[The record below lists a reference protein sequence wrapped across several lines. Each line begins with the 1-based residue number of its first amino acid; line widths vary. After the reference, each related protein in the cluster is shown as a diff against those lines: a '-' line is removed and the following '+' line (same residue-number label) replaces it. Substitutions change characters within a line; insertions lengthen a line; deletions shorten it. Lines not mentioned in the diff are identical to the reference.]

1 MGVVSTQSTWGLLNC
16 LLYDKDR
23 HQITNTMKA
32 FIFLCL
38 VAAAMAEADPQFLY
52 GNYGYNTFPSTYAY
66 GGAYSPYTYGYNS
79 FHYGKREAEADPA
92 LIYSSGYHYPTVYSG
107 LSHGVYNTHYT
118 TPYVYGGIHHLGKR
132 EAEADPA
139 LVYSS
144 GFHYPSVYSGI
155 YNTHYTTPYTYGL
168 HHYGKR
174 EAEPKADAALIYS
187 GLHYP
192 STYGYGLHNYGYSGL
207 YNHGIYSGI
216 HTYGKRE
223 AEAEPWRSYY
233 GGYSGYRPYSGYGYG
248 GFGGYRGYR
257 GWY

>member
-1 MGVVSTQSTWGLLNC
+1 MGLLNC

-52 GNYGYNTFPSTYAY
+52 GNYFPSTYGYA
-66 GGAYSPYTYGYNS
+66 GAYSPYTYGYNS

-92 LIYSSGYHYPTVYSG
+92 LVYSSGYHYPTVYSG
-107 LSHGVYNTHYT
+107 IHNYGYSGLYNHGIY
-118 TPYVYGGIHHLGKR
+118 
-132 EAEADPA
+132 
-139 LVYSS
+139 S
-144 GFHYPSVYSGI
+144 GFHY
-155 YNTHYTTPYTYGL
+155 
-168 HHYGKR
+168 GKR
-174 EAEPKADAALIYS
+174 SAEAEPKADAALIYS

-192 STYGYGLHNYGYSGL
+192 STYGYGLHNYGYSGP

>member
-1 MGVVSTQSTWGLLNC
+1 
-16 LLYDKDR
+16 
-23 HQITNTMKA
+23 MKA

-118 TPYVYGGIHHLGKR
+118 TPYVYGGIHHMGKR
-132 EAEADPA
+132 EAEAEADPQYIYNSALTYSPYTYSSGLYNNFYGYRHFYKREAEAEADPA
-139 LVYSS
+139 LVYS
-144 GFHYPSVYSGI
+144 GLH
-155 YNTHYTTPYTYGL
+155 TPYTYGL
-168 HHYGKR
+168 NYNTYSAFPYTTAYTHHYG
-174 EAEPKADAALIYS
+174 
-187 GLHYP
+187 
-192 STYGYGLHNYGYSGL
+192 
-207 YNHGIYSGI
+207 
-216 HTYGKRE
+216 YGKRE
-223 AEAEPWRSYY
+223 AEAEPWTVYGSPYTYGSYA
-233 GGYSGYRPYSGYGYG
+233 RPYSYGSYG
-248 GFGGYRGYR
+248 NFYGGYR

>member
-1 MGVVSTQSTWGLLNC
+1 MG
-16 LLYDKDR
+16 KDR

-92 LIYSSGYHYPTVYSG
+92 PVYSG

-118 TPYVYGGIHHLGKR
+118 TPYVYSGIHHLGKR

-144 GFHYPSVYSGI
+144 GYHYPTVYSGI
-155 YNTHYTTPYTYGL
+155 HNYGYSGLYNHGIYSGF
-168 HHYGKR
+168 HYGKR
-174 EAEPKADAALIYS
+174 SAEAEPKADAALIYS
-187 GLHYP
+187 GLHY
-192 STYGYGLHNYGYSGL
+192 HGYSGL
-207 YNHGIYSGI
+207 YNHGLYSGI

-223 AEAEPWRSYY
+223 AEAEPWR
-233 GGYSGYRPYSGYGYG
+233 
-248 GFGGYRGYR
+248 F
-257 GWY
+257 

>member
-1 MGVVSTQSTWGLLNC
+1 MGTPKLSSVRQGPSSNHQHHEGFHLPLPRGRRHGRGRSPVPLRQLRLQHLQRPPLRRRLQPLHLRLQLLP
-16 LLYDKDR
+16 LRQARGRGRPRPDLQQR
-23 HQITNTMKA
+23 LPLPHRLQR
-32 FIFLCL
+32 
-38 VAAAMAEADPQFLY
+38 
-52 GNYGYNTFPSTYAY
+52 TFPRSLQH
-66 GGAYSPYTYGYNS
+66 P
-79 FHYGKREAEADPA
+79 
-92 LIYSSGYHYPTVYSG
+92 
-107 LSHGVYNTHYT
+107 
-118 TPYVYGGIHHLGKR
+118 
-132 EAEADPA
+132 
-139 LVYSS
+139 
-144 GFHYPSVYSGI
+144 
-155 YNTHYTTPYTYGL
+155 L

>member
-1 MGVVSTQSTWGLLNC
+1 MG
-16 LLYDKDR
+16 
-23 HQITNTMKA
+23 
-32 FIFLCL
+32 
-38 VAAAMAEADPQFLY
+38 QFLY
-52 GNYGYNTFPSTYAY
+52 GNYFPSTYAY

-118 TPYVYGGIHHLGKR
+118 TPY
-132 EAEADPA
+132 
-139 LVYSS
+139 
-144 GFHYPSVYSGI
+144 
-155 YNTHYTTPYTYGL
+155 TYGL

-174 EAEPKADAALIYS
+174 DAEPKADAALIYS
-187 GLHYP
+187 GLH
-192 STYGYGLHNYGYSGL
+192 
-207 YNHGIYSGI
+207 NHGIYSGI

-248 GFGGYRGYR
+248 GYRSGYGYR

>member
-1 MGVVSTQSTWGLLNC
+1 MGLLNC

-79 FHYGKREAEADPA
+79 FHYGEAEADPA

-144 GFHYPSVYSGI
+144 GYHYPTVHSGIHNYGYSGLYNHGI
-155 YNTHYTTPYTYGL
+155 YSGL
-168 HHYGKR
+168 HYGKR
-174 EAEPKADAALIYS
+174 SADAEPKADAALIYS

-233 GGYSGYRPYSGYGYG
+233 GGYSGYGRGYGYSGYGGY
-248 GFGGYRGYR
+248 GGYRGYR

>member
-1 MGVVSTQSTWGLLNC
+1 MG
-16 LLYDKDR
+16 
-23 HQITNTMKA
+23 TMKA

-118 TPYVYGGIHHLGKR
+118 TPYVYGGIHNYG
-132 EAEADPA
+132 
-139 LVYSS
+139 
-144 GFHYPSVYSGI
+144 YSGLYNHGI
-155 YNTHYTTPYTYGL
+155 YSGL
-168 HHYGKR
+168 HYGKR
-174 EAEPKADAALIYS
+174 SADAEPKADAALIYS

-207 YNHGIYSGI
+207 YNHYGYSGI

-233 GGYSGYRPYSGYGYG
+233 GGYSGYGRGYGYSGYGGY
-248 GFGGYRGYR
+248 GGYRGYR

>member
-1 MGVVSTQSTWGLLNC
+1 MGLLNC

-107 LSHGVYNTHYT
+107 L
-118 TPYVYGGIHHLGKR
+118 
-132 EAEADPA
+132 
-139 LVYSS
+139 
-144 GFHYPSVYSGI
+144 
-155 YNTHYTTPYTYGL
+155 
-168 HHYGKR
+168 
-174 EAEPKADAALIYS
+174 
-187 GLHYP
+187 
-192 STYGYGLHNYGYSGL
+192 HNYGYSGL
-207 YNHGIYSGI
+207 YNHGIYSGL

-233 GGYSGYRPYSGYGYG
+233 GGYSG
-248 GFGGYRGYR
+248 
-257 GWY
+257 

>member
-1 MGVVSTQSTWGLLNC
+1 MGLLNC

-118 TPYVYGGIHHLGKR
+118 TPYVYGGIHHMGKR
-132 EAEADPA
+132 EAEAEADPA
-139 LVYSS
+139 LVYTA
-144 GFHYPSVYSGI
+144 GLH
-155 YNTHYTTPYTYGL
+155 TPYTYGL
-168 HHYGKR
+168 NYNTFGYNAYPYTTAYTHHYG
-174 EAEPKADAALIYS
+174 
-187 GLHYP
+187 
-192 STYGYGLHNYGYSGL
+192 
-207 YNHGIYSGI
+207 
-216 HTYGKRE
+216 YGKSE
-223 AEAEPWRSYY
+223 AEAEPWTVYGSPYTYGSYA
-233 GGYSGYRPYSGYGYG
+233 RPYSYGSYG
-248 GFGGYRGYR
+248 NFYGGYR

>member
-1 MGVVSTQSTWGLLNC
+1 MGLLNC

-118 TPYVYGGIHHLGKR
+118 TPYG
-132 EAEADPA
+132 
-139 LVYSS
+139 
-144 GFHYPSVYSGI
+144 YSGLYNHGI
-155 YNTHYTTPYTYGL
+155 YSGL
-168 HHYGKR
+168 HYGKR
-174 EAEPKADAALIYS
+174 SADAEPKADAALIYS

-233 GGYSGYRPYSGYGYG
+233 GGYSGYGRGYGYSGYGGY
-248 GFGGYRGYR
+248 GGYRGYR

>member
-1 MGVVSTQSTWGLLNC
+1 MGLLNC

-92 LIYSSGYHYPTVYSG
+92 LIYGAGYHYPTVYSG

-118 TPYVYGGIHHLGKR
+118 TPYVYGGIYNHGI
-132 EAEADPA
+132 
-139 LVYSS
+139 YS
-144 GFHYPSVYSGI
+144 GFHY
-155 YNTHYTTPYTYGL
+155 
-168 HHYGKR
+168 GKR
-174 EAEPKADAALIYS
+174 SAEAEPKADAALIYS
-187 GLHYP
+187 G
-192 STYGYGLHNYGYSGL
+192 
-207 YNHGIYSGI
+207 I
-216 HTYGKRE
+216 HSYGKRE

-233 GGYSGYRPYSGYGYG
+233 GGYSGYGRGYGYSGYGGY
-248 GFGGYRGYR
+248 GGYRGYR

>member
-1 MGVVSTQSTWGLLNC
+1 MGLLNC

-52 GNYGYNTFPSTYAY
+52 GNYFPT
-66 GGAYSPYTYGYNS
+66 T
-79 FHYGKREAEADPA
+79 
-92 LIYSSGYHYPTVYSG
+92 YSG

-174 EAEPKADAALIYS
+174 DAEPKADAALIYS

-192 STYGYGLHNYGYSGL
+192 STYGYGLHNYGFSGL
-207 YNHGIYSGI
+207 FNHGIYSGI

-233 GGYSGYRPYSGYGYG
+233 GGYSGYGRGYGYSGYGGY
-248 GFGGYRGYR
+248 GGYRGYR
-257 GWY
+257 GRY

>member
-1 MGVVSTQSTWGLLNC
+1 MG
-16 LLYDKDR
+16 YDKDR

-52 GNYGYNTFPSTYAY
+52 GNYFPSTYAY
-66 GGAYSPYTYGYNS
+66 GGAYSPYTYGYN
-79 FHYGKREAEADPA
+79 F
-92 LIYSSGYHYPTVYSG
+92 
-107 LSHGVYNTHYT
+107 
-118 TPYVYGGIHHLGKR
+118 
-132 EAEADPA
+132 
-139 LVYSS
+139 
-144 GFHYPSVYSGI
+144 F
-155 YNTHYTTPYTYGL
+155 
-168 HHYGKR
+168 
-174 EAEPKADAALIYS
+174 
-187 GLHYP
+187 HYP

>member
-1 MGVVSTQSTWGLLNC
+1 MGLLNC

-52 GNYGYNTFPSTYAY
+52 GNYGYNTYSGLHY

-92 LIYSSGYHYPTVYSG
+92 LIYSSGYHYPYVYS
-107 LSHGVYNTHYT
+107 
-118 TPYVYGGIHHLGKR
+118 GIHHLGKR

-144 GFHYPSVYSGI
+144 GYHYPTVYSGI
-155 YNTHYTTPYTYGL
+155 HN
-168 HHYGKR
+168 
-174 EAEPKADAALIYS
+174 
-187 GLHYP
+187 P

-233 GGYSGYRPYSGYGYG
+233 GGYSGYGRGYGYSGYGGY
-248 GFGGYRGYR
+248 GGYRGYR

>member
-1 MGVVSTQSTWGLLNC
+1 MGALLNC

-52 GNYGYNTFPSTYAY
+52 GNYFPSTYAY

-132 EAEADPA
+132 EAE
-139 LVYSS
+139 
-144 GFHYPSVYSGI
+144 
-155 YNTHYTTPYTYGL
+155 
-168 HHYGKR
+168 
-174 EAEPKADAALIYS
+174 PKADAALIYS

-207 YNHGIYSGI
+207 YNHGIYIGI

>member
-1 MGVVSTQSTWGLLNC
+1 MGVSTQSTWGLLNC

-52 GNYGYNTFPSTYAY
+52 GNYFPSTYGYA
-66 GGAYSPYTYGYNS
+66 GAYSPYTYGYNS
-79 FHYGKREAEADPA
+79 FHYGKRDAEADPA
-92 LIYSSGYHYPTVYSG
+92 LIYGAGYHYPTVYT
-107 LSHGVYNTHYT
+107 YD
-118 TPYVYGGIHHLGKR
+118 IHHLGKR

-144 GFHYPSVYSGI
+144 GYHYPTVYSGI
-155 YNTHYTTPYTYGL
+155 HNH
-168 HHYGKR
+168 
-174 EAEPKADAALIYS
+174 
-187 GLHYP
+187 

>member
-1 MGVVSTQSTWGLLNC
+1 MGLLNC

-52 GNYGYNTFPSTYAY
+52 GNYFPSTYAY

-79 FHYGKREAEADPA
+79 FHYGKREAEADP
-92 LIYSSGYHYPTVYSG
+92 S
-107 LSHGVYNTHYT
+107 
-118 TPYVYGGIHHLGKR
+118 
-132 EAEADPA
+132 

-155 YNTHYTTPYTYGL
+155 YN
-168 HHYGKR
+168 
-174 EAEPKADAALIYS
+174 
-187 GLHYP
+187 P

-207 YNHGIYSGI
+207 YNHGIYNHGIYSGI
-216 HTYGKRE
+216 HTYGK
-223 AEAEPWRSYY
+223 
-233 GGYSGYRPYSGYGYG
+233 
-248 GFGGYRGYR
+248 
-257 GWY
+257 

>member
-1 MGVVSTQSTWGLLNC
+1 MGVSTQSTWGLLNC

-52 GNYGYNTFPSTYAY
+52 GNYFPSTYAY

-155 YNTHYTTPYTYGL
+155 YNTHYTTPY
-168 HHYGKR
+168 
-174 EAEPKADAALIYS
+174 S
-187 GLHYP
+187 
-192 STYGYGLHNYGYSGL
+192 YGLHNYGYSGL

>member
-1 MGVVSTQSTWGLLNC
+1 MG
-16 LLYDKDR
+16 
-23 HQITNTMKA
+23 
-32 FIFLCL
+32 
-38 VAAAMAEADPQFLY
+38 
-52 GNYGYNTFPSTYAY
+52 
-66 GGAYSPYTYGYNS
+66 
-79 FHYGKREAEADPA
+79 
-92 LIYSSGYHYPTVYSG
+92 
-107 LSHGVYNTHYT
+107 THYT

-216 HTYGKRE
+216 HTYGKRG
-223 AEAEPWRSYY
+223 PRLSP
-233 GGYSGYRPYSGYGYG
+233 GGPTMVATLATGPTPATAMAASVATGATGDGIERRTCLTHGPRISTTT
-248 GFGGYRGYR
+248 
-257 GWY
+257 

>member
-1 MGVVSTQSTWGLLNC
+1 MGVSTQSTWGLLNC

-52 GNYGYNTFPSTYAY
+52 GNYFPSTYGYA
-66 GGAYSPYTYGYNS
+66 GAYSPYTYGYNS
-79 FHYGKREAEADPA
+79 FHY
-92 LIYSSGYHYPTVYSG
+92 
-107 LSHGVYNTHYT
+107 
-118 TPYVYGGIHHLGKR
+118 GKR

-155 YNTHYTTPYTYGL
+155 YNTHYTTP
-168 HHYGKR
+168 
-174 EAEPKADAALIYS
+174 
-187 GLHYP
+187 
-192 STYGYGLHNYGYSGL
+192 YGYGLHNYGYSGL

>member
-1 MGVVSTQSTWGLLNC
+1 MGLLNC

-52 GNYGYNTFPSTYAY
+52 GNYFPSTYAY

-168 HHYGKR
+168 HHYGYR
-174 EAEPKADAALIYS
+174 
-187 GLHYP
+187 
-192 STYGYGLHNYGYSGL
+192 GL

>member
-1 MGVVSTQSTWGLLNC
+1 MGLLNC

-92 LIYSSGYHYPTVYSG
+92 LIYGAGYHYPTVYSG

-118 TPYVYGGIHHLGKR
+118 TPYVYGGIHHLGI
-132 EAEADPA
+132 
-139 LVYSS
+139 
-144 GFHYPSVYSGI
+144 YSG
-155 YNTHYTTPYTYGL
+155 L
-168 HHYGKR
+168 HYGKR
-174 EAEPKADAALIYS
+174 SADAEPKADAALIYS
-187 GLHYP
+187 GLHY
-192 STYGYGLHNYGYSGL
+192 
-207 YNHGIYSGI
+207 
-216 HTYGKRE
+216 
-223 AEAEPWRSYY
+223 
-233 GGYSGYRPYSGYGYG
+233 
-248 GFGGYRGYR
+248 
-257 GWY
+257 

>member
-1 MGVVSTQSTWGLLNC
+1 MGLLNC

-118 TPYVYGGIHHLGKR
+118 TPYVYGGIHHPGKR

-168 HHYGKR
+168 HH
-174 EAEPKADAALIYS
+174 
-187 GLHYP
+187 
-192 STYGYGLHNYGYSGL
+192 YGYSGL

>member
-1 MGVVSTQSTWGLLNC
+1 MGLLNC

-132 EAEADPA
+132 EAGADPA

-174 EAEPKADAALIYS
+174 EAE
-187 GLHYP
+187 
-192 STYGYGLHNYGYSGL
+192 
-207 YNHGIYSGI
+207 
-216 HTYGKRE
+216 
-223 AEAEPWRSYY
+223 AEPWRSYY